1 MKNDGFSLVIGGGSV
16 GRAADFYPMCRGLN
30 TVILE
35 KPMYCGQII
44 K

>member
-1 MKNDGFSLVIGGGSV
+1 MENDGFSLVGGGGSV
-16 GRAADFYPMCRGLN
+16 GLAADFYPMCHGLN
-30 TVILE
+30 TALIE